1 MSIPAPALPQAPDGT
16 AHNAPTPDATAGPR
30 NAPRILSTPGSPYPQ
45 GPSLFARLL
54 AGDLFRLNPL
64 PFLTSSART
73 YGDLVHLKAA
83 GRHVFQANHPD
94 LIQEL
99 LLTDA
104 RHHHRGIVMQKAQLV
119 LGQGLLS
126 SEDPHHMRQRRLA
139 QPAFHR
145 DRIAAYGTVIGTYTR
160 ELTSSWKPGN
170 IRDLH
175 DDMQLLSLRIV
186 GKTMFNSEMASINA
200 RIAAAIDAFM
210 GFLPLAFLPAS
221 ELLYKLPLPLMNR
234 IRASRRDLDE
244 LIYGLI
250 AERRRDDRDYGDLLS
265 MLLASQDAEGT
276 GSMSDEQVRDECVT
290 ALLAGN
296 ETTANGLS
304 FALWLLARHPE
315 AQERLQQEATEVLGS
330 GANRRDATA
339 ADYSRLPWAHACFAE
354 AMRLYPP
361 VWTIARTAAETYQWR
376 GFTVPRGSILL
387 APTWVLHRDP
397 RFWPL
402 PEAFLPE
409 RFLDSAPPASPAPN
423 TCASA
428 PGTSDNT
435 EPLNNK
441 ATRPKFAYFPFAA
454 GSRQCIGEGLAW
466 MEGVLILA
474 SIARDWSLTP
484 ALTAAQMKASSASQ
498 GNIPRLD
505 PKVTLRPKDGVL
517 VQLQPR

>member
-1 MSIPAPALPQAPDGT
+1 MPIS
-16 AHNAPTPDATAGPR
+16 
-30 NAPRILSTPGSPYPQ
+30 APRILATPGSPYPQ
-45 GPSLFARLL
+45 GPSFLSRLR

-64 PFLTSSART
+64 PFLTSSAEQF
-73 YGDLVHLKAA
+73 GDLVHLKAA
-83 GRHVFQANHPD
+83 GRHIFQANHPD

-104 RHHHRGIVMQKAQLV
+104 RHHHRGLVMQKAQLV

-145 DRIAAYGTVIGTYTR
+145 DRIAAYGTVIGTYARQLTATWQPGTTR
-160 ELTSSWKPGN
+160 
-170 IRDLH
+170 DMH

-186 GKTMFNSEMASINA
+186 GKTMFNSEMESINA
-200 RIAAAIDAFM
+200 RIARAIDAFM

-234 IRASRRDLDE
+234 IRASRRDLDQ

-250 AERRRDDRDYGDLLS
+250 AERRASDRDEGDLLS
-265 MLLASQDAEGT
+265 MLLSSQDAEGT

-315 AQERLQQEATEVLGS
+315 ALERLHQEAISILGTGPS
-330 GANRRDATA
+330 ARDAQA
-339 ADYSRLPWAHACFAE
+339 ADYNQLPWAHACFAE

-361 VWTIARTAAETYQWR
+361 VWTIARTAAETYVWR
-376 GFTVPRGSILL
+376 GFTVPKGSILL

-397 RFWPL
+397 RFWPRAD
-402 PEAFLPE
+402 EFLPE
-409 RFLDSAPPASPAPN
+409 RFLPEDAPATVPAAAREIVPAALSAASVTVSVTQLDSATHSV
-423 TCASA
+423 TKEQ
-428 PGTSDNT
+428 SDQDSDL
-435 EPLNNK
+435 PLNNK
-441 ATRPKFAYFPFAA
+441 STRPKFAYFPFAA

-474 SIARDWSLTP
+474 TIARDWHLSTLADDP
-484 ALTAAQMKASSASQ
+484 HPSA
-498 GNIPRLD
+498 PRLD
-505 PKVTLRPKDGVL
+505 AKVTLRPKDGVPVL
-517 VQLQPR
+517 LRRYDQ